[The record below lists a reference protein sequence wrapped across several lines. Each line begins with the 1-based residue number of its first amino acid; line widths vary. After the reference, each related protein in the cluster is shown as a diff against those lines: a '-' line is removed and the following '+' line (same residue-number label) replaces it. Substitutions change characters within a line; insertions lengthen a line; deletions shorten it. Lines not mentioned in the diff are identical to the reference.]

1 MKNILNFKG
10 FINESIIIP
19 PQINNVP
26 RFQSLSDVVEFGDT
40 IGVDVVEYDEFY
52 NSLNDADKETAPSR
66 RPVNG
71 RMPPPFFALYHRE
84 RQKPMFVFNDI
95 EVLRFIP
102 NFGEIFSDII
112 KHEFIHAEQGNRRE
126 IVFNLPDPTDVA
138 NYFSDKDEVMAMSY
152 SMANMI
158 LKVNRGNLSDSIQDV
173 KDYKNTLLG
182 HGKYSDRI
190 PEVNMF
196 KDMESNVDRKTFKK
210 YIKYIYMYLNE
221 LSNNE
226 E

>member
-10 FINESIIIP
+10 FVNESVILP
-19 PQINNVP
+19 PTIDNVP
-26 RFQSLSDVVEFGDT
+26 RFQSLNDVIEFGDT
-40 IGVDVVEYDEFY
+40 IGVDVVEYDEFFD
-52 NSLNDADKETAPSR
+52 SLNDTDKETAPPR
-66 RPVNG
+66 VPVGG

-84 RQKPMFVFNDI
+84 RQKPMFVFNDTQ
-95 EVLRFIP
+95 VLRFIP
-102 NFGEIFSDII
+102 NFSEIFTDII

-138 NYFSDKDEVMAMSY
+138 NYFSDKDEVMAMSF

-158 LKVNRGNLSDSIQDV
+158 LKMNNGNLDGSINDI
-173 KDYKNTLLG
+173 KDYKNTLLRY
-182 HGKYSDRI
+182 GKYNDRI

-196 KDMESNVDRKTFKK
+196 KDMEQNVDRKTFKK

-221 LSNNE
+221 LSNNKE
-226 E
+226 